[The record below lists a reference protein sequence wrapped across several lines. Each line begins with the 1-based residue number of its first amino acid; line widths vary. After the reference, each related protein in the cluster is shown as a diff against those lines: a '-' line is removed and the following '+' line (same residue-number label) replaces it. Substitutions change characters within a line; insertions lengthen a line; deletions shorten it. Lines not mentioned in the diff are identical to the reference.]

1 MPGFTYTEHMKKKA
15 CTWDDKNLDIYL
27 ENPKKFL
34 PGTRMVFMGIKK
46 SDERTDIIAFLK
58 TLK

>member
-1 MPGFTYTEHMKKKA
+1 MPGFLYTEHMKKKA
-15 CTWDDKNLDIYL
+15 CTWDDNNLDVYL

-46 SDERTDIIAFLK
+46 SDERTDLIAFLK